1 MFMKNNELNL
11 MSIINDAKVNNLR
24 DFSVDIHF
32 QEAGSGVFVFL
43 WKDGKC
49 LHSPSFK
56 DIDDIKAI
64 NKVNKKIK
72 QILLKNKIEKSKI
85 ENKIQNN
92 ELIGIAFDIMKIT
105 KEYKNDILIPFV
117 SVTVAS
123 ESYCLVNVSI
133 YKYDDDSNR
142 KYKIYSEWMSH
153 LDNIEKAIKCK
164 EKVLNLLSSTSLEIL

>member
-1 MFMKNNELNL
+1 MKNNELNL
-11 MSIINDAKVNNLR
+11 MSIINDIKVNNLR
-24 DFSVDIHF
+24 DFSVEICF
-32 QEAGSGVFVFL
+32 NAAGSGVFVFL
-43 WKDGKC
+43 WEHFKC
-49 LHSPSFK
+49 IYSPSFK

-105 KEYKNDILIPFV
+105 KEYKNDILIPFI

-133 YKYDDDSNR
+133 YKYDDDSNEKKR
-142 KYKIYSEWMSH
+142 IYSESISH
-153 LDNIEKAIKCK
+153 LNKIEEAIECK
-164 EKVLNLLSSTSLEIL
+164 ENVLNLLSDPSWKI

>member
-1 MFMKNNELNL
+1 MKNNELNL
-11 MSIINDAKVNNLR
+11 MSIINDIKVNNLR

-56 DIDDIKAI
+56 DIDNIKAI
-64 NKVNKKIK
+64 IKANKKINK
-72 QILLKNKIEKSKI
+72 ILLKNKIEKSKI

-105 KEYKNDILIPFV
+105 KEYKNDILIPFI

-133 YKYDDDSNR
+133 YKYDDDSNEKKR
-142 KYKIYSEWMSH
+142 IYSESISH
-153 LDNIEKAIKCK
+153 LNKIEEAIECK
-164 EKVLNLLSSTSLEIL
+164 ENVLNLLSDPSWKI